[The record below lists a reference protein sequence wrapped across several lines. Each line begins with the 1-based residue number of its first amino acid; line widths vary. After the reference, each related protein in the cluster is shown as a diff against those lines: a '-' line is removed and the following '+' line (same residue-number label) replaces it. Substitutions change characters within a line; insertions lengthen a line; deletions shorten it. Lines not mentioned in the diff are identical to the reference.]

1 MIFFKYAQSDSLQ
14 QCSLAF
20 FLYLSY
26 FSRFSQK
33 TSQTPQFDHFLT
45 TFLPISPDPISRFCS
60 SSSLA
65 SQIKIEV
72 FCKNIHQNRFRFTRV
87 IVMTDGQTDGRTD
100 RQTDR
105 RNVFFSI
112 FGLFGRTVEVRNRE
126 IT

>member
-33 TSQTPQFDHFLT
+33 ISQTPQFDHFLT

-60 SSSLA
+60 SSNLA

-72 FCKNIHQNRFRFTRV
+72 LKKDSSKSVQIYSSYRDDGQ
-87 IVMTDGQTDGRTD
+87 TDGQTDGIY
-100 RQTDR
+100 
-105 RNVFFSI
+105 FFLHFWLI
-112 FGLFGRTVEVRNRE
+112 W
-126 IT
+126 